1 MSNMLEAQM
10 GITVVRP
17 VVVKAIVTET
27 FKKQYLAELED
38 TVKRLDAVIAQ
49 IDVQI
54 RRAELERQVSPQVRA
69 FRQQL
74 EVERSRQEAARMEL
88 QARIKEAEALELN
101 SEFSQ
106 GTIEGLVDLSV
117 GDNFFVRLARTEVV
131 IKDGIVIEIREG

>member
-1 MSNMLEAQM
+1 M

-17 VVVKAIVTET
+17 IVVKAIVTEA
-27 FKKQYLAELED
+27 FKRQYLSELED

-49 IDVQI
+49 IDTQI
-54 RRAELERQVSPQVRA
+54 RRTELERQITPQARA
-69 FRQQL
+69 IRQQL

-88 QARIKEAEALELN
+88 AARIKEAEALQLQ

-106 GTIEGLVDLSV
+106 GTVESTVELNV
-117 GDNFFVRLARTEVV
+117 GDNFFTRLARAEIV

>member
-1 MSNMLEAQM
+1 M

-17 VVVKAIVTET
+17 VVVKAIVTDA
-27 FKKQYLAELED
+27 FKRQYLSELED

-49 IDVQI
+49 IDTQI
-54 RRAELERQVSPQVRA
+54 RRTELERQITPQARA
-69 FRQQL
+69 IRQQL

-88 QARIKEAEALELN
+88 AARMKEAEALELQ

-106 GTIEGLVDLSV
+106 GTVESTVDLNV
-117 GDNFFVRLARTEVV
+117 GDNFFTRLARAEIV

>member
-1 MSNMLEAQM
+1 M

-17 VVVKAIVTET
+17 VVVKAIVTEA
-27 FKKQYLAELED
+27 FKRQYLSELED

-49 IDVQI
+49 IDTQI
-54 RRAELERQVSPQVRA
+54 RRTELERQITPQSRA
-69 FRQQL
+69 IRQQL

-88 QARIKEAEALELN
+88 AARTKEAEELQLQ

-106 GTIEGLVDLSV
+106 GTVESTVELNV
-117 GDNFFVRLARTEVV
+117 GDNFFTRLARAEIV

>member
-1 MSNMLEAQM
+1 M

-27 FKKQYLAELED
+27 FKKQYLGELED
-38 TVKRLDAVIAQ
+38 TVKRLDSVITQ
-49 IDVQI
+49 IDTQI
-54 RRAELERQVSPQVRA
+54 RRADLERQLSPQSRA

-88 QARIKEAEALELN
+88 QARIKEAEALEIN

-106 GTIEGLVDLSV
+106 GTVESMVALNV
-117 GDNFFVRLARTEVV
+117 GDNFFTRLARAEII
-131 IKDGIVIEIREG
+131 IKDGIVIEIREE

>member
-1 MSNMLEAQM
+1 M

-27 FKKQYLAELED
+27 FKKQYLSELED
-38 TVKRLDAVIAQ
+38 TVRRLDAMVTQ
-49 IDVQI
+49 IDTQI
-54 RRAELERQVSPQVRA
+54 RRSELERQVSPQSRA
-69 FRQQL
+69 IRQQL

-88 QARIKEAEALELN
+88 AARIKEAEALELQ

-106 GTIEGLVDLSV
+106 GTLESMVELNV
-117 GDNFFVRLARTEVV
+117 GDNFFIRLARAEVI

>member
-1 MSNMLEAQM
+1 M

-27 FKKQYLAELED
+27 FKRQYLSELEEA
-38 TVKRLDAVIAQ
+38 VRRLDAVIAQ

-54 RRAELERQVSPQVRA
+54 RRAELERQITPQSRA

-88 QARIKEAEALELN
+88 QARIKEAEGLELQ

-106 GTIEGLVDLSV
+106 GTVESLVDLSV
-117 GDNFFVRLARTEVV
+117 GDNFFVRLARAEVV

>member
-1 MSNMLEAQM
+1 M

-17 VVVKAIVTET
+17 VVVKAIVTAT
-27 FKKQYLAELED
+27 FKKQYLDELED
-38 TVKRLDAVIAQ
+38 TVKRLDTVITQ
-49 IDVQI
+49 IDTQI
-54 RRAELERQVSPQVRA
+54 RRAELERQLSPQVRT

-88 QARIKEAEALELN
+88 QARLKEAEGLELN

-106 GTIEGLVDLSV
+106 GSVESLTELSV
-117 GDNFFVRLARTEVV
+117 GDNFFTRLARAEVL